1 MIFIGFIIADGV
13 AMQTSEQ
20 SLETKPITNEEI
32 FVDR

>member
-1 MIFIGFIIADGV
+1 MISIGFITADGV

-20 SLETKPITNEEI
+20 SLETKTVTNEEI